1 MSLAKHSRKR
11 QLTKLRQVS
20 LAKHS
25 RKRQLTRLRQELLAK
40 HNRKRQLTRLRQ
52 ELLAKHSRKRQ
63 LTRLR
68 QELLAKQMQMHTL
81 RGWPPRKRR
90 RRAGRIMP
98 CQKPIAASV
107 KLKPNK
113 NSVLGKSR
121 RKRRRKEKPRKLSMH
136 CEWSTRRMQRAQQP
150 WQQCGDAGAPS
161 LKCMI
166 HFSRKVRC
174 AVLSCWKVRCAIL
187 GHARCFWPC
196 SQLLGHARTF

>member
-25 RKRQLTRLRQELLAK
+25 
-40 HNRKRQLTRLRQ
+40 RKRQLTRLRQ

-90 RRAGRIMP
+90 RRAGPTMP
-98 CQKPIAASV
+98 LRLAA
-107 KLKPNK
+107 
-113 NSVLGKSR
+113 
-121 RKRRRKEKPRKLSMH
+121 
-136 CEWSTRRMQRAQQP
+136 
-150 WQQCGDAGAPS
+150 
-161 LKCMI
+161 
-166 HFSRKVRC
+166 
-174 AVLSCWKVRCAIL
+174 
-187 GHARCFWPC
+187 
-196 SQLLGHARTF
+196 